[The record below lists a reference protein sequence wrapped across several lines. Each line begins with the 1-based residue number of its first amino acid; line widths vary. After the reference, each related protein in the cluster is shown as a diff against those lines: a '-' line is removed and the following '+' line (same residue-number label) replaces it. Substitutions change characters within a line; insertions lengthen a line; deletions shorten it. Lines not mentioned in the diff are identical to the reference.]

1 MCSRT
6 LPGLMPSLSSIK
18 THSAPAVWLLSTLM
32 LFAPLG
38 AHAAG
43 AVFCIEADGA
53 VAVERAV
60 GSACTDGDEGST
72 PFDDTH
78 CTACTDV
85 PLPSGGDADCA
96 SFKTEN
102 GPSAQT
108 LLPVVAL
115 LQPLDRLPVQP
126 PTSVSPRSGK
136 AAVPSDPALL
146 RSVVLLI

>member
-1 MCSRT
+1 M
-6 LPGLMPSLSSIK
+6 LGLHHIK
-18 THSAPAVWLLSTLM
+18 AQTAPAVWLLSVLM

-53 VAVERAV
+53 VAVERAI
-60 GSACTDGDEGST
+60 GSACTDGDDESA

-85 PLPSGGDADCA
+85 PLSSGGDADCA
-96 SFKTEN
+96 SFKTES

-108 LLPVVAL
+108 LLLVTAL
-115 LQPLDRLPVQP
+115 LPPLDRLPVQP
-126 PTSVSPRSGK
+126 SVASTSK
-136 AAVPSDPALL
+136 AGEASLPSDPAPL